1 LEDGVNA
8 QGVGRDLKKKFHD
21 AAAGAV
27 HVGESVTINQ
37 RGNGRGLGGVLKDE
51 PEVIRGFKPFK
62 KAHDVGM
69 GQ

>member
-1 LEDGVNA
+1 MVGGWGHA

-37 RGNGRGLGGVLKDE
+37 GGNGRGLGRYSRISQK
-51 PEVIRGFKPFK
+51 
-62 KAHDVGM
+62 
-69 GQ
+69 